1 MGQQQLLLVILVTI
15 VVGIATFVAINTFQ
29 LAHDESSL
37 DAIRQEIHQAH
48 AQSKVYFLKS
58 TSMGGGSSSYT
69 NITIH
74 DLLLQDENEYAIYS
88 LSETSAKNFT
98 LSYTPHFNN
107 QTYSVTISFD
117 EIFWNG
123 ESDEE

>member
-1 MGQQQLLLVILVTI
+1 
-15 VVGIATFVAINTFQ
+15 
-29 LAHDESSL
+29 
-37 DAIRQEIHQAH
+37 
-48 AQSKVYFLKS
+48 
-58 TSMGGGSSSYT
+58 MGGGSGSYS

-117 EIFWNG
+117 EIIWNG